1 MDGNQG
7 VNRRRGPYD
16 RFIARLGRFMR
27 LDGGRRRIAGSQRPL
42 LSAPMMDYYVIL
54 VATVL
59 LAAIGSLMSLSSS
72 SVYAQSL
79 NLGPYYFAL
88 RQLLFLLIGG
98 VAAVIATRVG
108 EKVLLGFGW
117 VAYVG
122 SVLLL
127 LLVFTPLGSDAGKG
141 NRSWLSLGPISLQPS
156 EFAKLAVIMVGSSYL
171 AARRKDLGRL
181 RHLGVYLGLYAV
193 VGLLVVAQGDLG
205 TALII
210 GGVMVAQMWA
220 FGIRKRY
227 ILGLLAVAGIAVVAA
242 VIQTPYRMQRIA
254 LFLHPG
260 ADPESSQQP
269 LSAVLALA
277 SGGWWGLGIGASR
290 QKWGGLYDGAQNDFV
305 FAVLGEEM
313 GLVGTLS
320 VILLFG
326 LLLWAGI
333 RVAMR
338 SDSQFRRILAATLSA
353 WTGLQAILNIAVAMK
368 LLPVVGVPLP
378 FISIGGSALIA
389 NLVASGI
396 LLSCARRE
404 PAAASYLDA
413 SRRSEPPRVTT
424 VVDSG
429 RRQ

>member
-1 MDGNQG
+1 MA
-7 VNRRRGPYD
+7 RRDSPYD
-16 RFIARLGRFMR
+16 RFIARTGRAMR
-27 LDGGRRRIAGSQRPL
+27 LDGGRRRIAGTQRPL
-42 LSAPMMDYYVIL
+42 LSAPLLDYYVIL

-88 RQLLFLLIGG
+88 RQLLFLVIGG
-98 VAAVIATRVG
+98 IAGAVASRVG

-122 SVLLL
+122 SVLML

-141 NRSWLSLGPISLQPS
+141 NRAWLVMGPISLQPS

-171 AARRKDLGRL
+171 AARRHDLDQI
-181 RHLGVYLGLYAV
+181 RHLAGFLGLYAV
-193 VGLLVVAQGDLG
+193 VALLVMAQGDLG
-205 TALII
+205 TTLII
-210 GGVMVAQMWA
+210 GAVMLAQMWA

-227 ILGLLAVAGIAVVAA
+227 IFGIIGLAIGAVAVA
-242 VIQTPYRMQRIA
+242 VITTPYRMQRIT
-254 LFLHPG
+254 LFLSPSG
-260 ADPESSQQP
+260 NPDASQQP
-269 LSAVLALA
+269 LSAILALA

-338 SDSQFRRILAATLSA
+338 SDSQFRRVLAASITA
-353 WTGLQAILNIAVAMK
+353 WTGFQAMMNIAVAMK

-378 FISIGGSALIA
+378 FISIGGSALIS

-396 LLSCARRE
+396 MLSCARHE

-413 SRRSEPPRVTT
+413 VKRSDPPRVTT
-424 VVDSG
+424 VVDNG
-429 RRQ
+429 RRK